1 MARKKINVSKGTLF
15 LALMIASAVVFLL
28 PQKVTQRLNFLF
40 IRTFSPVLDI
50 GRSVKAD
57 PFSGMVSEKELLQLS
72 KNNKMW
78 TAYYNLWA
86 DYKTLHNRYE
96 KLAQIR
102 SGLPKPG
109 PALVLATVIKAT
121 ITEFGNELF
130 INKGESDGLGIGQYV
145 LGQDS
150 IIGTVTQTSKTT
162 ARIRLITDS
171 RHNIEIRIWRPGK
184 DRYIPGRMTG
194 NGKGLCKIPLVSADY
209 DVKVADIVYAAARVG
224 FLETP
229 RVIGR
234 VSEVKH
240 DQDKP
245 LLWDITV
252 MPVHDM
258 AKTAEVAVIVMET
271 E

>member
-15 LALMIASAVVFLL
+15 LALMVVSAAVFLL
-28 PQKVTQRLNFLF
+28 PQRLTQTLNLLF

-50 GRSVKAD
+50 GRSGKAD
-57 PFSGMVSEKELLQLS
+57 PLE
-72 KNNKMW
+72 NNKMW
-78 TAYYNLWA
+78 TDYWNLQA
-86 DYKTLHNRYE
+86 DYITLHKRYE
-96 KLAQIR
+96 KLTQIR

-109 PALVLATVIKAT
+109 PALVLATVINAT
-121 ITEFGNELF
+121 ITEFGHELF

-145 LGQDS
+145 LGQNC

-162 ARIRLITDS
+162 ARIRLITDA
-171 RHNIEIRIWRPGK
+171 RHSIEVRIWRQGK

-194 NGKGLCKIPLVSADY
+194 DGKGLCRIPLVSADY
-209 DVKVADIVYAAARVG
+209 DVRVADTVYAAARVG

-258 AKTAEVAVIVMET
+258 AKTAEVAVIIMET

>member
-15 LALMIASAVVFLL
+15 LALMVVSAGVFLL
-28 PQKVTQRLNFLF
+28 PQRVTQRLNFLF
-40 IRTFSPVLDI
+40 IRTFSSVLNI
-50 GRSVKAD
+50 GRSGKTD
-57 PFSGMVSEKELLQLS
+57 PLKY
-72 KNNKMW
+72 NKMW
-78 TAYYNLWA
+78 TDYYNLQA
-86 DYKTLHNRYE
+86 DYKTLHKRYE

-102 SGLPKPG
+102 SGLVKPG
-109 PALVLATVIKAT
+109 PALVLATVINAT
-121 ITEFGNELF
+121 ITEFGHELF
-130 INKGESDGLGIGQYV
+130 INKGESDGLNIGQYV

-162 ARIRLITDS
+162 ARIRLITDA
-171 RHNIEIRIWRPGK
+171 RHNIEVRIWRQGK

-194 NGKGLCKIPLVSADY
+194 DGKGLCRIPLVSADY

>member
-15 LALMIASAVVFLL
+15 LALIIASAAVFLL

-40 IRTFSPVLDI
+40 IRTFSPVLNI
-50 GRSVKAD
+50 GRSGKTD
-57 PFSGMVSEKELLQLS
+57 PLKYNE
-72 KNNKMW
+72 MW
-78 TAYYNLWA
+78 TAYNNLWA
-86 DYKTLHNRYE
+86 DYKKLHKRYE

-102 SGLPKPG
+102 SGLVKPG
-109 PALVLATVIKAT
+109 PALVLATVINAT
-121 ITEFGNELF
+121 ITEFGHELF

-145 LGQDS
+145 LGRDS

-162 ARIRLITDS
+162 ARIRLITDA
-171 RHNIEIRIWRPGK
+171 RHSIEVRIWRQGK

-194 NGKGLCKIPLVSADY
+194 DGKGLCRIPLVSADY
-209 DVKVADIVYAAARVG
+209 DVRVADTVYAAARVG

-234 VSEVKH
+234 ISEVKH